1 MSHCSLHATQIPTV
15 VFKVLPDWY
24 LCTTPNSSQPTPI
37 FIPYISA
44 SQDFLFLQNPRIA
57 CTLRPFVLT
66 GLLGVLYTPI
76 FVWVLFFSYRSQ
88 LQCFLL
94 KESFPNHSRG
104 KKNPSPYANRHLALI
119 PLHHSSCLFIYLS
132 MADLLPLTSRLHE
145 IRDLICLV

>member
-66 GLLGVLYTPI
+66 VCSIPLSLPACSSFHTDLSFNVSSSKSPFLTTPG
-76 FVWVLFFSYRSQ
+76 
-88 LQCFLL
+88 
-94 KESFPNHSRG
+94 G
-104 KKNPSPYANRHLALI
+104 KKSISLLQQAPCFNPFTSFF
-119 PLHHSSCLFIYLS
+119 LFIHLFVYGRS
-132 MADLLPLTSRLHE
+132 SPTERSTT
-145 IRDLICLV
+145 